1 MVIRE
6 EQAHVY
12 SYVSLPTTASSVG
25 SSGRKAVEKG
35 REMHNINSANLPGLL
50 CDLLVILLNPENLFD
65 VFHRQL
71 RFIILHVPSVL
82 GLGIFDCF
90 GTTHR
95 TYFTLQVTNAC
106 LPSV

>member
-1 MVIRE
+1 MFAFTLPPEPPPVQSADQE
-6 EQAHVY
+6 EV
-12 SYVSLPTTASSVG
+12 
-25 SSGRKAVEKG
+25 RWKG
-35 REMHNINSANLPGLL
+35 EEMHNINSANLPGLL
-50 CDLLVILLNPENLFD
+50 CDFLVILLNPEDLFD

-71 RFIILHVPSVL
+71 RFIILHVPGVF

-95 TYFTLQVTNAC
+95 ADFTLEVTNTC